1 MANITKNGRAH
12 VIEMAN
18 RASVQK
24 LAGES
29 LSGLTDRLDNHE
41 SGLNTNAHGISNI
54 AGLQAE
60 LNSKEPVFSKN
71 TGFNKNFGS
80 TTGTVCEG
88 NDSRLSDA
96 RTPVS
101 HNHAISNVI
110 NLQAELDT
118 KADIDYVNTE
128 LDTKADAFTGYTGTL
143 TVIKTINF
151 GAQTTTTATLNI
163 TNGIIVSIT

>member
-1 MANITKNGRAH
+1 MTNITKNGRAH

-54 AGLQAE
+54 AGLQAG

-118 KADIDYVNTE
+118 KAD
-128 LDTKADAFTGYTGTL
+128 AFTGYTGTL

-163 TNGIIVSIT
+163 TNGIIVSIV

>member
-1 MANITKNGRAH
+1 MASIAKNGKAH

-29 LSGLTDRLDNHE
+29 LSGFTDRLDNHE

-54 AGLQAE
+54 AGLQAG

-96 RTPVS
+96 RTPVT
-101 HNHAISNVI
+101 HNHAISTVI
-110 NLQAELDT
+110 NLQDELD
-118 KADIDYVNTE
+118 N
-128 LDTKADAFTGYTGTL
+128 KADAFTGYTGTL

-163 TNGIIVSIT
+163 TNGIIVSII

>member
-1 MANITKNGRAH
+1 MASIIKNGRAH
-12 VIEMAN
+12 VLEMAN

-54 AGLQAE
+54 AGLQAG

-96 RTPVS
+96 RTPVT
-101 HNHAISNVI
+101 HNHAISTVI
-110 NLQAELDT
+110 NLQDELD
-118 KADIDYVNTE
+118 N
-128 LDTKADAFTGYTGTL
+128 KADAFTGYTGTL

-163 TNGIIVSIT
+163 TNGIIVSII

>member
-1 MANITKNGRAH
+1 MASIAKNGRAH

-96 RTPVS
+96 RTPVT
-101 HNHAISNVI
+101 HNHVISTVI
-110 NLQAELDT
+110 NLQDELD
-118 KADIDYVNTE
+118 N
-128 LDTKADAFTGYTGTL
+128 KADAFTGYTGTL

>member
-1 MANITKNGRAH
+1 MASIAKNGKAH

-118 KADIDYVNTE
+118 KAD
-128 LDTKADAFTGYTGTL
+128 AFTGYTGTL

>member
-1 MANITKNGRAH
+1 MASIAKNGKAH

-96 RTPVS
+96 RTPVT
-101 HNHAISNVI
+101 HNHAISTVI
-110 NLQAELDT
+110 NLQDELD
-118 KADIDYVNTE
+118 N
-128 LDTKADAFTGYTGTL
+128 KADAFTGYTGTL

-163 TNGIIVSIT
+163 TNGIIVSII

>member
-1 MANITKNGRAH
+1 MTKITKNGRAH

-29 LSGLTDRLDNHE
+29 LSGLTGRLDNHE

-54 AGLQAE
+54 AGLQTE
-60 LNSKEPVFSKN
+60 L
-71 TGFNKNFGS
+71 
-80 TTGTVCEG
+80 
-88 NDSRLSDA
+88 A
-96 RTPVS
+96 
-101 HNHAISNVI
+101 A
-110 NLQAELDT
+110 
-118 KADIDYVNTE
+118 KAYIDDVNTA
-128 LDTKADAFTGYTGTL
+128 LAAKADAFTGYTGTL

-163 TNGIIVSIT
+163 TNGTIVSIT

>member
-1 MANITKNGRAH
+1 MASISKNVKAH

-118 KADIDYVNTE
+118 KAD
-128 LDTKADAFTGYTGTL
+128 AFTGYTGTL

>member
-1 MANITKNGRAH
+1 MASIAKNGKAH

-54 AGLQAE
+54 AGLQAG

-80 TTGTVCEG
+80 TAGTVCEG

-96 RTPVS
+96 RTPVT
-101 HNHAISNVI
+101 HNHVISTVI
-110 NLQAELDT
+110 NLQDELD
-118 KADIDYVNTE
+118 N
-128 LDTKADAFTGYTGTL
+128 KADAFTGYTGTL

-163 TNGIIVSIT
+163 TNGIIVSII

>member
-1 MANITKNGRAH
+1 MASIAKNGKAH

-88 NDSRLSDA
+88 DDSRLSDA

-101 HNHAISNVI
+101 HHHAISSVI
-110 NLQAELDT
+110 NLQA
-118 KADIDYVNTE
+118 E

>member
-1 MANITKNGRAH
+1 MASIAKNGKAH

-101 HNHAISNVI
+101 HHHAISSVI

-118 KADIDYVNTE
+118 KADV
-128 LDTKADAFTGYTGTL
+128 FTGYTGTL

-163 TNGIIVSIT
+163 TNGIIVSII

>member
-1 MANITKNGRAH
+1 MASIAKNGKAH
-12 VIEMAN
+12 VLEMAN

-29 LSGLTDRLDNHE
+29 LSGLTDRLDTHE

-54 AGLQAE
+54 AGLQAG

-118 KADIDYVNTE
+118 KAD
-128 LDTKADAFTGYTGTL
+128 AFTGYTGTL

>member
-1 MANITKNGRAH
+1 MASIAKNGKAH
-12 VIEMAN
+12 VLEMAN

-29 LSGLTDRLDNHE
+29 LSGFTDRLDNHE

-54 AGLQAE
+54 AGLQAG

-96 RTPVS
+96 RTPVT
-101 HNHAISNVI
+101 HNHAISTVI
-110 NLQAELDT
+110 NLQDELD
-118 KADIDYVNTE
+118 N
-128 LDTKADAFTGYTGTL
+128 KADAFTGYTGTL

-163 TNGIIVSIT
+163 TNGIIVSII

>member
-1 MANITKNGRAH
+1 M
-12 VIEMAN
+12 
-18 RASVQK
+18 
-24 LAGES
+24 
-29 LSGLTDRLDNHE
+29 
-41 SGLNTNAHGISNI
+41 
-54 AGLQAE
+54 
-60 LNSKEPVFSKN
+60 
-71 TGFNKNFGS
+71 
-80 TTGTVCEG
+80 CEG

-101 HNHAISNVI
+101 HNHAISTVI

>member
-1 MANITKNGRAH
+1 MASIAKNGKAH

-80 TTGTVCEG
+80 TAGTVCEG

-110 NLQAELDT
+110 NLQA
-118 KADIDYVNTE
+118 E

>member
-1 MANITKNGRAH
+1 MASTLKNGKAH
-12 VIEMAN
+12 VLEMAN

-29 LSGLTDRLDNHE
+29 LSGFTDRLDNHE
-41 SGLNTNAHGISNI
+41 SGLNTKAHGISNI
-54 AGLQAE
+54 AGLQAG

-88 NDSRLSDA
+88 TDSRLSDA

-110 NLQAELDT
+110 NLQA
-118 KADIDYVNTE
+118 E

-163 TNGIIVSIT
+163 TKGTIVSIT

>member
-1 MANITKNGRAH
+1 MASIAKNGKAH

-54 AGLQAE
+54 AGLQTE

-118 KADIDYVNTE
+118 KAD
-128 LDTKADAFTGYTGTL
+128 AFTGYTGTL

>member
-1 MANITKNGRAH
+1 MASIIKNGRAH
-12 VIEMAN
+12 VLEMAN

-54 AGLQAE
+54 AGLQAG

-118 KADIDYVNTE
+118 KAD
-128 LDTKADAFTGYTGTL
+128 AFTGYTGTL

>member
-1 MANITKNGRAH
+1 MASIAKNGRAH

-118 KADIDYVNTE
+118 KAD
-128 LDTKADAFTGYTGTL
+128 AFTGYTGTL

>member
-54 AGLQAE
+54 AGLQAG

-96 RTPVS
+96 RTPVR
-101 HNHAISNVI
+101 HHHTISTVI

-118 KADIDYVNTE
+118 KADV
-128 LDTKADAFTGYTGTL
+128 FTGYTGTL

-151 GAQTTTTATLNI
+151 
-163 TNGIIVSIT
+163 

>member
-1 MANITKNGRAH
+1 MASIAKNGKAH
-12 VIEMAN
+12 VLEMAN

-29 LSGLTDRLDNHE
+29 LSGFTDRLDNHE

-54 AGLQAE
+54 AGLQAG

-96 RTPVS
+96 RTPVT
-101 HNHAISNVI
+101 HNHVISTVI
-110 NLQAELDT
+110 NLQDELD
-118 KADIDYVNTE
+118 N
-128 LDTKADAFTGYTGTL
+128 KADAFTGYTGTL

>member
-1 MANITKNGRAH
+1 MASIAKNGKAH

-29 LSGLTDRLDNHE
+29 LSGLTGRLDNHE

-118 KADIDYVNTE
+118 KAD
-128 LDTKADAFTGYTGTL
+128 AFTGYTGTL

>member
-1 MANITKNGRAH
+1 MASIAKNGKAH
-12 VIEMAN
+12 VLEMAN

-29 LSGLTDRLDNHE
+29 LSGFTDRLDNHE
-41 SGLNTNAHGISNI
+41 SGLNTNAHGISSI
-54 AGLQAE
+54 AGLQAG

-96 RTPVS
+96 RTPVT

-110 NLQAELDT
+110 NLQA
-118 KADIDYVNTE
+118 E

>member
-1 MANITKNGRAH
+1 MASIAKNGKAH

-54 AGLQAE
+54 AGLQAG

-96 RTPVS
+96 RTPVT
-101 HNHAISNVI
+101 HNHAISSVI
-110 NLQAELDT
+110 NLQD
-118 KADIDYVNTE
+118 E

>member
-1 MANITKNGRAH
+1 MANITKNNKAH

-118 KADIDYVNTE
+118 KAD
-128 LDTKADAFTGYTGTL
+128 AFTGYTGTL

>member
-1 MANITKNGRAH
+1 MASIAKNVKAH

-118 KADIDYVNTE
+118 KAD
-128 LDTKADAFTGYTGTL
+128 AFTGYTGTL

>member
-1 MANITKNGRAH
+1 MASIIKNGRAH
-12 VIEMAN
+12 VLEMAN

-101 HNHAISNVI
+101 HHHAISSVI
-110 NLQAELDT
+110 NLQA
-118 KADIDYVNTE
+118 E

>member
-1 MANITKNGRAH
+1 
-12 VIEMAN
+12 MAN
-18 RASVQK
+18 RATVQK

-54 AGLQAE
+54 AGLQAG

-96 RTPVS
+96 RTPVT
-101 HNHAISNVI
+101 HHHAISTVI
-110 NLQAELDT
+110 NLQDELD
-118 KADIDYVNTE
+118 N
-128 LDTKADAFTGYTGTL
+128 KADAFTGYTGTL

-163 TNGIIVSIT
+163 TNGTIVSIT

>member
-1 MANITKNGRAH
+1 MASIAKNGKAH
-12 VIEMAN
+12 VLEMAN

-54 AGLQAE
+54 AGLQAG

-110 NLQAELDT
+110 NLQDELD
-118 KADIDYVNTE
+118 N
-128 LDTKADAFTGYTGTL
+128 KADAFTGYTGTL

-163 TNGIIVSIT
+163 TNGTIVSIT

>member
-1 MANITKNGRAH
+1 MTNITKNGRAH

-96 RTPVS
+96 RTPVT
-101 HNHAISNVI
+101 HNHAISTVI
-110 NLQAELDT
+110 NLQD
-118 KADIDYVNTE
+118 E

-163 TNGIIVSIT
+163 TNGTIVSIT

>member
-1 MANITKNGRAH
+1 MASIAKNGRAH

-24 LAGES
+24 LADES

-118 KADIDYVNTE
+118 KAD
-128 LDTKADAFTGYTGTL
+128 AFTGYTGTL

-163 TNGIIVSIT
+163 TNGIIVSIV

>member
-1 MANITKNGRAH
+1 MASIIKNGKAH
-12 VIEMAN
+12 VLEMAN

-54 AGLQAE
+54 AGLQTE
-60 LNSKEPVFSKN
+60 LNSKETVFSKN

-118 KADIDYVNTE
+118 KAD
-128 LDTKADAFTGYTGTL
+128 AFTGYTGTL

>member
-1 MANITKNGRAH
+1 MLKSAKAH
-12 VIEMAN
+12 VLEMAN

-54 AGLQAE
+54 AGLQAG

-110 NLQAELDT
+110 NLQDELD
-118 KADIDYVNTE
+118 N
-128 LDTKADAFTGYTGTL
+128 KADAFTGYTGTL